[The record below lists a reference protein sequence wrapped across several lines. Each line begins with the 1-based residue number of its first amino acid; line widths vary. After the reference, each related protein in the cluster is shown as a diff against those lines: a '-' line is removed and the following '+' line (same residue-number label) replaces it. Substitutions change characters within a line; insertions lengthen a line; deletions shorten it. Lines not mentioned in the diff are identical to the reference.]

1 MKKKQSGG
9 GEMPNRCQPQVGFWV
24 TTRSTA
30 VLTEQHHRMTL
41 KPTALKKAQ
50 SLFKLVQ
57 KNVTDELRG
66 KSVADWQV
74 AGVGESVYGVCE
86 SVAGRKGGPRAPH

>member
-1 MKKKQSGG
+1 
-9 GEMPNRCQPQVGFWV
+9 
-24 TTRSTA
+24 
-30 VLTEQHHRMTL
+30 MTL

-86 SVAGRKGGPRAPH
+86 SVAGRKGALGHPTSRSTHCTLNFF